1 MAVSS
6 DLDGDSL
13 TLSYTWTV
21 DGSIVQTGSTD
32 TLASTEFVK
41 NNVVEVSVEAFDG
54 NDNSSAVSTS
64 VTVSNTP
71 PTAPSLLLD
80 PSAPVAQTDDLI
92 CSVDTASLDIDSDT
106 VTYSF
111 AWTVD
116 GADYTSASSTAT
128 TSTVPAADT
137 NSTEEWECTVT
148 PNDGEA
154 DGSSASISVTTEADW
169 GIGST
174 DSFVWDNG
182 WELKCTDWSGSI
194 CRGMQIY
201 VPTNECVDDG
211 WWNLNFWH
219 GADADN
225 ACDLFCDAMGLSVV
239 QCHYGMSP
247 NSGTDPG
254 RRLVDLGE
262 SGCTANFPSG
272 SQLVNN
278 SGNTQNLS
286 VTCSW

>member
-1 MAVSS
+1 MD
-6 DLDGDSL
+6 DLYCEILVKSVDPDNNSV
-13 TLSYTWTV
+13 TYTFDWTV

-92 CSVDTASLDIDSDT
+92 CSVDTASLDVDSDT

-116 GADYTSASSTAT
+116 GVDYTSASSTAT
-128 TSTVPAADT
+128 TSTVLAADT

-154 DGSSASISVTTEADW
+154 DGARRV
-169 GIGST
+169 
-174 DSFVWDNG
+174 
-182 WELKCTDWSGSI
+182 
-194 CRGMQIY
+194 R
-201 VPTNECVDDG
+201 
-211 WWNLNFWH
+211 
-219 GADADN
+219 
-225 ACDLFCDAMGLSVV
+225 VV
-239 QCHYGMSP
+239 
-247 NSGTDPG
+247 
-254 RRLVDLGE
+254 
-262 SGCTANFPSG
+262 
-272 SQLVNN
+272 
-278 SGNTQNLS
+278 
-286 VTCSW
+286 